1 MSISKSYPELI
12 LIVKVN
18 DPIVGFSFSIFSNIS
33 NIIYYI
39 LVIEIM
45 NHRRHYIDR
54 PINNKNCTSGL
65 SWSYFLI
72 SFVKSFQILVEL
84 LSQSLTNFA
93 LSLILNIWKFIIA
106 GANSKKS
113 MSNISLHFVEYRSL
127 YKVRVIVNKFEN
139 RQGILH
145 VKMKDTIVEHV
156 EV

>member
-93 LSLILNIWKFIIA
+93 LSLILNIWKFIVA
-106 GANSKKS
+106 CANSKKS

-127 YKVRVIVNKFEN
+127 NKVRVIVNKLEN